1 MNDIIKL
8 RNLVSYMKKNS
19 YGSEDGNGN
28 ILLFDSIENILNNLE
43 NYIKSNEIQQKVED
57 IPIEYNINYD
67 QLNRIG
73 NREK

>member
-1 MNDIIKL
+1 
-8 RNLVSYMKKNS
+8 MKKNS